1 MEIREKSA
9 MGGIH
14 RLSAARV
21 RTAKVGRHADGGNL
35 YLDVKQGARGLTK
48 KWVFRYAVDGHE
60 YWMGL
65 GALYTIGI
73 AEARERARAARQQ
86 LLDGI
91 DPIEHRKAR
100 IAEQRLAAM
109 QALTFREAALQY
121 IDSHDGGWR
130 SPKHRR
136 DWIDTLNA
144 YVHPVIGGL
153 PVQAISVDLV
163 LQALEPIWLEKTETA
178 SRLRG
183 RIEMVLDFAKAR
195 GLREGDNPASWDV
208 LQHLLPKPSRVKP
221 KQHFKAMPYADVG
234 QFMAELR
241 ELDGGAGRAL
251 EFLILTAAR
260 SGEVRGARWDE
271 IDGNVWTIPP
281 PRTKA
286 HREHRVPLCARAV
299 EILAEMRAVRTGDLI
314 FEGRR
319 GAISVQGLLD
329 VLSHTGRKG
338 ITVHGFR
345 STFRSWC
352 GARTNF
358 PREVAEMALAHRIGD
373 ATEQAYARDDLF
385 DKRRKLMDA
394 WGKFCAAPSAGDAV
408 VTPLRSA

>member
-1 MEIREKSA
+1 V
-9 MGGIH
+9 GGIH
-14 RLSAARV
+14 RLSPAWV

-35 YLDVKQGARGLTK
+35 YLDVKQGARGLTR
-48 KWVFRYAVDGHE
+48 KWIFRYAVDGHE
-60 YWMGL
+60 SWMGL
-65 GALYTIGI
+65 GPLHTVGL

-100 IAEQRLAAM
+100 ITEQHLAGRR
-109 QALTFREAALQY
+109 ALTFREAALQY

-136 DWIDTLNA
+136 DWIDTLNT

-163 LQALEPIWLEKTETA
+163 LLALKPMWLEKTETA
-178 SRLRG
+178 SRVRG

-208 LQHLLPKPSRVKP
+208 LQHLLPKPGKVKL
-221 KQHFKAMPYADVG
+221 KRHFEAMSYADVG

-241 ELDGGAGRAL
+241 KLDGGAVRAL

-260 SGEVRGARWDE
+260 SGEARGARWDE
-271 IDGNVWTIPP
+271 IDGNVWMIPP
-281 PRTKA
+281 PRMKA
-286 HREHRVPLCARAV
+286 HREHRVPLCVRAL
-299 EILAEMRAVRTGDLI
+299 EILDEMRAVRTGDRI

-345 STFRSWC
+345 ATFRSWC

-358 PREVAEMALAHRIGD
+358 PREVAEMALAHRIGN

-394 WGKFCAAPSAGDAV
+394 WGAFCSAPSVGGDV
-408 VTPLRSA
+408 VPIRYAS